1 MLDKLKRIF
10 NIPIKNYIVKEFKCF
25 VFLIIY
31 TVATLLLPTFVSK
44 IIDKG
49 ITQKNLR
56 LATLYSIG
64 MLATGVIVVIFQ
76 YLQQTSFYKLGQE
89 LTIVIK
95 QRIYDNVLRTN
106 MKYWEK
112 NSIGDTLIILGE
124 DVSILENLLTT
135 TVSNSIVNIIVI
147 TGISIFIIV
156 MDWKCGV
163 LILTMA
169 ILFAIIQKRIGGKI
183 ENIVVKMRKSIGEMA
198 NFTSE
203 TLQNANE
210 LQASGYE
217 KLMSHKYRCLNKEV
231 MDSTMKQIK
240 AVTGAQS
247 VGTLFNVLG
256 LLVVIVFGTYQ
267 TITNNMTVGTL
278 FVLTVYVQRLYGPIV
293 SLGNSYIEIKNS
305 IPKINNVIDILETPD
320 IIKTGNYIPETD
332 IQGIIEFNNVCFS
345 YNEKDILKNFNLCV
359 QPGEILGVVGKNGIG
374 KSTLFKLILNLCTPN
389 DGEILLDDMEIV
401 EYENEFIR
409 EKIGYVGQEGFVISG
424 RLIDILDPQKNSTE
438 TKILELMRELQLDIT
453 RFDQGLDT
461 YIDENHRNL
470 SGGEYQKIA
479 LIRSF
484 IEDRDIY
491 LLDEP
496 TAAIDEKSEKEI
508 CKIIKEKLK
517 GKTAIIITHRPKILE
532 ICDRVIDFAGDQNI
546 KGYI

>member
-106 MKYWEK
+106 VKYWEK
-112 NSIGDTLIILGE
+112 NSIGDTLIILSE

-169 ILFAIIQKRIGGKI
+169 IVFAIIQKRIGCKI

-217 KLMSHKYRCLNKEV
+217 KLMSHKYGCLNKEV

-305 IPKINNVIDILETPD
+305 LPKINKVIDILETPD
-320 IIKTGNYIPETD
+320 IIKSGNYIPETD

-345 YNEKDILKNFNLCV
+345 YNEKDILKNFNLSV

-401 EYENEFIR
+401 EYENDFIR

-496 TAAIDEKSEKEI
+496 TAAIDEKSEHEI

>member
-10 NIPIKNYIVKEFKCF
+10 NIPIRNYIGKEFKCF

-217 KLMSHKYRCLNKEV
+217 KLMSYKYRCLNKEV
-231 MDSTMKQIK
+231 MDSTMKQVK

-305 IPKINNVIDILETPD
+305 LPKINKVIDILETPD

-332 IQGIIEFNNVCFS
+332 IQGKIKFNNVCFS
-345 YNEKDILKNFNLCV
+345 YNEKDILKNFNLSV

-532 ICDRVIDFAGDQNI
+532 ICDRVIDFAGDRNI